1 MNMVKLSLVGAW
13 REKFEEREW
22 VDVVE
27 ATGHQ
32 LGARLPDCEY
42 KTSVVDQLLTEVNGT
57 TEKMTAKFWLGTKV
71 ACKLVAH
78 RVELAGQTL
87 QSLAASAVAEDLGLA
102 ITGDLYCSE
111 ALVKEKL
118 MKMPRI
124 IRKLVETEIWAIFDS
139 SEIEYLSM
147 FGRYNLYSYGD
158 QWSTGSAVPGP
169 WPTVYNYIKI
179 GRGRSER
186 AATANSLSC
195 QPTA

>member
-1 MNMVKLSLVGAW
+1 MKEALVNMVKLSLVGAW

-57 TEKMTAKFWLGTKV
+57 TEKITAKFWLGTKV

-124 IRKLVETEIWAIFDS
+124 IRKLVETEIWSIFDS
-139 SEIEYLSM
+139 SEIEYLLM

-158 QWSTGSAVPGP
+158 DSDYSD
-169 WPTVYNYIKI
+169 YNDNLENSDVK
-179 GRGRSER
+179 ER
-186 AATANSLSC
+186 
-195 QPTA
+195 